1 PARADAQWPH
11 RQRRGVQRA
20 AGRRV
25 GAAARRRR
33 GARTG
38 ARAGGGARAG
48 AARVRVDRAGRAAG
62 RRERAGR
69 AAQRPRA
76 ARATPE
82 RHRSGRQ
89 RGAARATA
97 LRQRPDRL
105 PGRARHAAHAAQH
118 AGQRGR
124 HLRQRRHRPR
134 SPVQGARRRLAVT
147 PSPPA
152 TRTQRNPH
160 RPNPAMTKSD
170 KAPTNPPAGG
180 LDALLGG
187 ARVRRWWR
195 RPMPWIAVALV
206 ALVAAGAWFW
216 LNQKQTSAAPRY
228 VTEEARRGDLTLT
241 VTADGKLQ
249 ATRSVN
255 IGSELSGTVRRVL
268 VDVNDRV
275 KKGQVLVELDTAK
288 LKAQVERAR
297 ASMAAAQAKLAQTTA
312 TVKEAQASLARLQ
325 EVSRLSGGKVPSA
338 AELDA
343 ARAALDRAR
352 ADENSA

>member
-1 PARADAQWPH
+1 
-11 RQRRGVQRA
+11 
-20 AGRRV
+20 
-25 GAAARRRR
+25 GAAAGRRR

-38 ARAGGGARAG
+38 GRAGGGARAG

-62 RRERAGR
+62 RRECAGR

-76 ARATPE
+76 AGATPE

-89 RGAARATA
+89 RGAARAAA

-105 PGRARHAAHAAQH
+105 PGRARHAAHAAHH
-118 AGQRGR
+118 AGERGR

-152 TRTQRNPH
+152 ARIQRNPP
-160 RPNPAMTKSD
+160 RTKPASPDSAMTKSD
-170 KAPTNPPAGG
+170 KSATSPPAGD

-187 ARVRRWWR
+187 ARARRWWR
-195 RPMPWIAVALV
+195 RPMPWIAVAVV

-228 VTEEARRGDLTLT
+228 VTEDARRGDLTLS

-268 VDVNDRV
+268 VDVN
-275 KKGQVLVELDTAK
+275 
-288 LKAQVERAR
+288 
-297 ASMAAAQAKLAQTTA
+297 
-312 TVKEAQASLARLQ
+312 
-325 EVSRLSGGKVPSA
+325 
-338 AELDA
+338 
-343 ARAALDRAR
+343 
-352 ADENSA
+352 